1 MKTNDT
7 LAWRTRGS
15 VSHARATPI
24 MQPRTLHVVSAE
36 GLPKWPAFG
45 AGQAQVLA
53 PTRGIGG
60 AFVFRKER

>member
-1 MKTNDT
+1 
-7 LAWRTRGS
+7 
-15 VSHARATPI
+15 